1 MHLTKKQNNAQACV
15 NFHIR
20 PVILLCRP
28 GVGNLFCTADRFETE
43 IFSRTGVQIATNVQ
57 Q

>member
-1 MHLTKKQNNAQACV
+1 MHLTKKQNNAQAFV
-15 NFHIR
+15 NLHIR

-43 IFSRTGVQIATNVQ
+43 IFSRTGVQKATNVQ